1 MSSEII
7 IGSII
12 RFGCEYK
19 VIKNQD
25 LDSCYVQDCH
35 GNEFKLNKSAYFAD
49 EDIIGNAEKVLKSA
63 GL

>member
-1 MSSEII
+1 MSNVII

-19 VIKNQD
+19 VVKNQD

-35 GNEFKLNKSAYFAD
+35 GNEFKLNKSASYAN
-49 EDIIGNAEKVLKSA
+49 EDIIENAKKVLKSA